1 MERQSRERG
10 GGITSKAKR
19 KSVFTY
25 VPHNRALA
33 MDTHDD
39 DGRMTD
45 EQSQTIAAFLFF
57 FLSLSLSTVYMY
69 ICNTS
74 CVHPFVFLLLTSTD
88 SIASSSFSLFPF
100 ACVLDYLGWR
110 ARGFERVRSGEP
122 RDSSPFPAFVF
133 FVVVVFL
140 FFCLCVFFPPVTVEL
155 NTGQFPA
162 VDVFGVLSIY
172 GNGTLYSL
180 ILFPVQVL

>member
-1 MERQSRERG
+1 MERQRRKRG

-25 VPHNRALA
+25 VPLHRALA

-45 EQSQTIAAFLFF
+45 EQSQTLAALLFF
-57 FLSLSLSTVYMY
+57 FLPLSTVYMY
-69 ICNTS
+69 VCNTS
-74 CVHPFVFLLLTSTD
+74 WVHPFVFLLLTSTD

-110 ARGFERVRSGEP
+110 ARGFERVRSGES

-133 FVVVVFL
+133 FFCCCCFSVFCFL
-140 FFCLCVFFPPVTVEL
+140 FVCSSPGDGRIE
-155 NTGQFPA
+155 
-162 VDVFGVLSIY
+162 Y
-172 GNGTLYSL
+172 GP
-180 ILFPVQVL
+180 IPRR

>member
-1 MERQSRERG
+1 MERQRRKRG

-25 VPHNRALA
+25 VPLHRALA

-45 EQSQTIAAFLFF
+45 EQSQTLAALLFF
-57 FLSLSLSTVYMY
+57 FVPLSTVYMY
-69 ICNTS
+69 VCNTS
-74 CVHPFVFLLLTSTD
+74 WVHPFVFLLLTSTD

-110 ARGFERVRSGEP
+110 ARGFERVRSGES

-133 FVVVVFL
+133 FLLLLLFFCFL
-140 FFCLCVFFPPVTVEL
+140 FFVCVFFPR
-155 NTGQFPA
+155 
-162 VDVFGVLSIY
+162 
-172 GNGTLYSL
+172 
-180 ILFPVQVL
+180 